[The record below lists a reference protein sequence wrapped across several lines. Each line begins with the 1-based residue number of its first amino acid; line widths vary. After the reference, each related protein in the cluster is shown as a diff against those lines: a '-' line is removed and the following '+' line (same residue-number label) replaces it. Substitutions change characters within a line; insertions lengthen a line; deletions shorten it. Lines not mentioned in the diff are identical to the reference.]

1 MLLSNNYVNGYF
13 YPRAYEMPVLKRYEL
28 KILILRVTKVFSSHA
43 KKHVQFFSSL
53 EHQCSVKNSV
63 CHIKR
68 ASNDEDYNK
77 QREQE
82 RRLWRLL
89 DFDIN
94 WDIQRFWMDVMLGCH
109 HGHLILHLLLNFFSF
124 RILLLKTVTI
134 WNVWYFY
141 FKLA

>member
-28 KILILRVTKVFSSHA
+28 KILILRVTIVFSSHA

-68 ASNDEDYNK
+68 ASNDEDCNDNEK
-77 QREQE
+77 KNE
-82 RRLWRLL
+82 
-89 DFDIN
+89 DFDVYWILTLIGIFKDSGWMSC
-94 WDIQRFWMDVMLGCH
+94 WDVITA
-109 HGHLILHLLLNFFSF
+109 ILFYIFF
-124 RILLLKTVTI
+124 
-134 WNVWYFY
+134 
-141 FKLA
+141 